1 MNFPTKIIALS
12 IFTLPM
18 FLGCSNVAERIDCS
32 KVCNRYQE
40 CFDSD
45 YDVDKCVDECSN
57 DDDVNE
63 ADQCEACIDGAS
75 CTESFAC
82 VSECAGIVP

>member
-1 MNFPTKIIALS
+1 MNIFTKTMAVSMIALP
-12 IFTLPM
+12 L
-18 FLGCSNVAERIDCS
+18 LAGCSQVSEKIDCT

-45 YDVDKCVDECSN
+45 YDVDACVDECSN
-57 DDDVNE
+57 NDDVNE
-63 ADQCEACIDGAS
+63 ADECESCIDDLS

-82 VSECAGIVP
+82 TPECAGIVP